1 MSSICIDCI
10 DMDFGLF
17 TKSIKQQITYEELFA
32 PRYSLK
38 NKFRN
43 YRTTKTDVCALR
55 TTPAAFDPSK

>member
-10 DMDFGLF
+10 DMDFRLF
-17 TKSIKQQITYEELFA
+17 TKNIKRQISEELFA

-43 YRTTKTDVCALR
+43 YRTTKTEVCALR